1 MEFKELVLMR
11 IFLGESDR
19 YDDMP
24 LYRALV
30 EFLHQQGVSGATVMK
45 GAMGFGQNS
54 KIHTDRFLRLSNDLP
69 VIIEVID
76 TQDKFDMVLPQIK
89 KMFQGGLIT
98 FEKTRAV
105 TF

>member
-19 YDDMP
+19 YNDMP

-30 EFLHQQGVSGATVMK
+30 EFLHQQGVSGATVIK

-54 KIHTDRFLRLSNDLP
+54 KIHSDRFLRLSNDLP

-76 TQDKFDMVLPQIK
+76 TQDKFDTVLPQIK

-105 TF
+105 IF

>member
-19 YDDMP
+19 YADKP

-30 EFLHQQGVSGATVMK
+30 EFLHQKEISGVTVIK

-54 KIHTDRFLRLSNDLP
+54 KIHSDRFLRLSSDLP
-69 VIIEVID
+69 IVIEVVD
-76 TQDKFDMVLPQIK
+76 SQEKFDMVLPQIK

-98 FEKTRAV
+98 FEKISAL